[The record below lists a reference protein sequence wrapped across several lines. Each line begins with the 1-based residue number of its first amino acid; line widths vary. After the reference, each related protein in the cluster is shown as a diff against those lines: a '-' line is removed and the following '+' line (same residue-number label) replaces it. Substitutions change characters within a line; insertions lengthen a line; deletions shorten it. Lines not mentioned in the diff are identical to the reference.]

1 MCNYATVII
10 HGKSKHIKRDTMK
23 NWFQLTAS
31 RMENVTYQKLSPAER
46 LYLEYIIS
54 EYARRGAFYQSDLEI
69 AVTLGMSVD
78 KVRQARRKV
87 GTEPESVRLLTARAR
102 GVECPGGY
110 GWIVYK
116 HGWKRGVHGLATQYL
131 DVPIAERKKGTWY
144 AEIPRFTFER
154 LFSYVQ
160 AKRLT
165 HADVVV
171 WLVLAYKFWRCRGNV
186 EDHPFF
192 ITKKEL
198 VRLSGVANAA
208 ASVQHLYEAVTFT
221 GDAHLFLF
229 SDLYQRLTFEKWTW
243 YGEPDESK
251 GNAEQ
256 QQKARQWVAAQVTQK
271 KAAAK
276 RKSTAQMKKKR
287 LQRKSATT

>member
-10 HGKSKHIKRDTMK
+10 QRTSRNFKRDTMK
-23 NWFQLTAS
+23 NWFPLTAS
-31 RMENVTYQKLSPAER
+31 RMENVTYQKLTATER
-46 LYLEYIIS
+46 LYLEYVVS
-54 EYARRGAFYQSDLEI
+54 EYSRRGTFYQSDLEV

-102 GVECPGGY
+102 GVEVPGGY

-131 DVPIAERKKGTWY
+131 NVPIAERKKGTWY
-144 AEIPRFTFER
+144 ASIPRFTFEALLSKVR
-154 LFSYVQ
+154 
-160 AKRLT
+160 AKQLS

-198 VRLSGVANAA
+198 VRLSGVVNAA
-208 ASVQHLYEAVTFT
+208 ASVEHLYKAQTFT
-221 GDAHLFLF
+221 GDVHLFLF
-229 SDLYQRLTFEKWTW
+229 SDMYQRLTFEKWSW

-251 GNAEQ
+251 GNAELQ
-256 QQKARQWVAAQVTQK
+256 RTERQKVAVQVAQK
-271 KAAAK
+271 KAAAN
-276 RKSTAQMKKKR
+276 RKAAAQMKKKR

>member
-1 MCNYATVII
+1 LCNYATVII

-110 GWIVYK
+110 GWIVYE
-116 HGWKRGVHGLATQYL
+116 HGWQHGAHGLATQYL
-131 DVPIAERKKGTWY
+131 DVPIAEHRKGTWY
-144 AEIPRFTFER
+144 ASIPRFTFET
-154 LFSYVQ
+154 LFSYVR
-160 AKRLT
+160 AKRLS

-171 WLVLAYKFWRCRGNV
+171 WLVLAYKYWRCRGNV

-198 VRLSGVANAA
+198 VLLSGVVSAA
-208 ASVQHLYEAVTFT
+208 ASVQHLYGAFTFSE
-221 GDAHLFLF
+221 GSHLFEYT
-229 SDLYQRLTFEKWTW
+229 DEGQRFTFEKWATCAESAEHQKLW
-243 YGEPDESK
+243 YS
-251 GNAEQ
+251 Q
-256 QQKARQWVAAQVTQK
+256 IAAQVSQK

-276 RKSTAQMKKKR
+276 RKAAAQMKKKR
-287 LQRKSATT
+287 LQHKSATT

>member
-1 MCNYATVII
+1 
-10 HGKSKHIKRDTMK
+10 MK
-23 NWFQLTAS
+23 NWFPLTAS
-31 RMENVTYQKLSPAER
+31 RMENVTYQKLTATER
-46 LYLEYIIS
+46 LYLEYVIS
-54 EYARRGAFYQSDLEI
+54 EYARRGAFYQSDLEV

-87 GTEPESVRLLTARAR
+87 GTEPESVRLLTTRRR
-102 GVECPGGY
+102 GVEAPGGY
-110 GWIVYK
+110 GWIIYK

-131 DVPIAERKKGTWY
+131 DVPMAEHRKGTWY
-144 AEIPRFTFER
+144 ASIPRFTFEALLIKVR
-154 LFSYVQ
+154 G
-160 AKRLT
+160 KRLT

-171 WLVLAYKFWRCRGNV
+171 WLALAYKFWRCRGNV

-198 VRLSGVANAA
+198 VQLSGITSAA

-229 SDLYQRLTFEKWTW
+229 SDMYQRLTFEKWSW

-251 GNAEQ
+251 SNAELQ
-256 QQKARQWVAAQVTQK
+256 QNARQQVAAQVTQK
-271 KAAAK
+271 KAATK
-276 RKSTAQMKKKR
+276 RKAAAHMKKKR
-287 LQRKSATT
+287 LQRKPVTT

>member
-10 HGKSKHIKRDTMK
+10 QRTSKNIKRDTMK
-23 NWFQLTAS
+23 NWFPLTAS
-31 RMENVTYQKLSPAER
+31 RMENVTYQKLTATER

-54 EYARRGAFYQSDLEI
+54 EYSRRGAFYQSDLEI

-87 GTEPESVRLLTARAR
+87 GTEPESVRLLAQRRR

-110 GWIVYK
+110 GWIVYE
-116 HGWKRGVHGLATQYL
+116 HGWQHGGRSLATQYL
-131 DVPIAERKKGTWY
+131 SVPIAERKKGDWF
-144 AEIPRFTFER
+144 ASIPRYTFEALLER
-154 LFSYVQ
+154 VPTKQ
-160 AKRLT
+160 LT

-198 VRLSGVANAA
+198 VRLSGVVSAA
-208 ASVQHLYEAVTFT
+208 ASVQRLYKVN

-229 SDLYQRLTFEKWTW
+229 SDLYQRLTFEHWVPFAN
-243 YGEPDESK
+243 PDDDK
-251 GNAEQ
+251 RNAELQ
-256 QQKARQWVAAQVTQK
+256 REARQQVAVQVTQK

-276 RKSTAQMKKKR
+276 RKSTAYMKKKR
-287 LQRKSATT
+287 LQHKAATT